1 MAKDRTFLSQF
12 YDEANVVKIQAF
24 IRGCFCRARVLKMV
38 QKLIDG
44 ILLRR
49 KTARRITVE
58 DGNSSYDEIEIIV
71 DSDDDD
77 FIENSTTG
85 SLDLMETFANK
96 TKSSNAGSMHA
107 SVSDMLGKLEANRDP
122 NAPVPTRN
130 FGSKKKQEPENTT
143 KEPTIEEGPKI
154 TLKNPEF
161 VSNATI
167 HVTSSEQILQ
177 EQEARLN
184 EELQQLLKDIRR
196 IGERGKPR
204 CNYGEL
210 FDDEKVA
217 NYYEALLGTL
227 KAAKKKGLI
236 SYNGQILLKGVND
249 DEVIKIL

>member
-1 MAKDRTFLSQF
+1 MNGMAKDRTFLSQF

-177 EQEARLN
+177 EQEVSLSMSVVTTVDLFRNVLRILSCRFQNREISILVTHHTVIFCMYSHKSEGAF
-184 EELQQLLKDIRR
+184 ERR
-196 IGERGKPR
+196 TPT
-204 CNYGEL
+204 
-210 FDDEKVA
+210 
-217 NYYEALLGTL
+217 ALEG
-227 KAAKKKGLI
+227 
-236 SYNGQILLKGVND
+236 Y
-249 DEVIKIL
+249 